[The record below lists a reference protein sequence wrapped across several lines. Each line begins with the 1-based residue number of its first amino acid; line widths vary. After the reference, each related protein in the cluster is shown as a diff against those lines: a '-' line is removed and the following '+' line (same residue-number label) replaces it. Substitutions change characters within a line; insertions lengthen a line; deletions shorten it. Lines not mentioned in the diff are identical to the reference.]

1 MILFI
6 LCFQNLSK
14 QTKNPNEQKR
24 KKKRERK
31 RFVFIFFPQR
41 SKELV
46 FLVFFF
52 FLIHFLLQTSVQ
64 GLMYRKCFA
73 GWLWRGL
80 VWEEQ
85 EAEHRAQ
92 AQPGFTAQHR
102 ARLAVQEPKDGQT
115 MASMENCH
123 TDGSGASSLPSL
135 QGCPPWGVP
144 AQPGSLLTIKQR
156 RGLLDGLRDLLQ
168 AGGGRA
174 LGSTSTKG

>member
-14 QTKNPNEQKR
+14 QTKNPNKQKR
-24 KKKRERK
+24 EKKGKGSILFLFFSPREVK
-31 RFVFIFFPQR
+31 NWFFG
-41 SKELV
+41 
-46 FLVFFF
+46 FFF